1 VGERPQFL
9 KEAIE
14 KIAESDKIS
23 IRRVSSVYESQPVG
37 YENQGW
43 FLNLV
48 VEVQTSFEP
57 VPLLEHLL
65 SVEEQ
70 MGRKRGKKWGPRN
83 IDLDMLFY
91 ENHIIDSDRLTVPHP
106 RMHQRRFVLEPLA
119 QIAPEFLHPLLGK
132 SVRELLE
139 SCEDES
145 VVRLYSEKV

>member
-1 VGERPQFL
+1 MGERPQFL